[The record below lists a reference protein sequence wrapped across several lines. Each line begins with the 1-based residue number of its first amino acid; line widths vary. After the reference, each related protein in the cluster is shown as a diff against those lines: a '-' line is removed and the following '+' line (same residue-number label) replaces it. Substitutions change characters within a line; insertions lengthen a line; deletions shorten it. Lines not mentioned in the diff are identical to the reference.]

1 MSGVNVNHPEF
12 EDFVFQNAQ
21 VSDFKCELVT
31 ISDREILRLSVELRR
46 GANAEAILSELVRGV
61 KGTFE
66 VTPELV
72 LLETGTLAKEFE
84 SSVKAPRFTDSR
96 K

>member
-1 MSGVNVNHPEF
+1 
-12 EDFVFQNAQ
+12 
-21 VSDFKCELVT
+21 
-31 ISDREILRLSVELRR
+31 VELRR
-46 GANAEAILSELVRGV
+46 DANAQAVLAGLIEGV

-66 VTPELV
+66 VTPELI

-96 K
+96 T